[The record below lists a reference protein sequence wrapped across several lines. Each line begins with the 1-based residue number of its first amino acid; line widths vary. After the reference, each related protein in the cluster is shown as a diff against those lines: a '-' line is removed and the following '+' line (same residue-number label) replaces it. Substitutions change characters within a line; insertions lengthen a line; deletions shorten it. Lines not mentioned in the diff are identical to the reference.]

1 MSNCP
6 SVTRKCSPTTCENNV
21 DIYSYIEV
29 LGILNSSVSKCI
41 LLTVKWSYV
50 EYPVP
55 LIMSLQLAIVSVLVD
70 VWPVLSVQ
78 CFQDPEQ
85 FFRCTPASTIQA
97 YVSAGFY
104 LSMAMLVLV
113 LANVVVSL
121 LRHPVWLLRCS
132 VNISIKRSVYSSSLL
147 SWTWVCYISFPEVT
161 WQFLFALLLHCKFT
175 HMMNNLTPEK
185 TIDWSCVLPHLYTA
199 CKHFSMTEVLK
210 SNFINVITLLN

>member
-1 MSNCP
+1 MSGQ
-6 SVTRKCSPTTCENNV
+6 CSLFSAFK
-21 DIYSYIEV
+21 IQS
-29 LGILNSSVSKCI
+29 NSLDAPQPQQFK
-41 LLTVKWSYV
+41 LT
-50 EYPVP
+50 
-55 LIMSLQLAIVSVLVD
+55 SLQVFTF
-70 VWPVLSVQ
+70 P
-78 CFQDPEQ
+78 
-85 FFRCTPASTIQA
+85 
-97 YVSAGFY
+97 
-104 LSMAMLVLV
+104 AMLVLV